1 MSTSW
6 SRREFWMELA
16 GDKPGMIGELN
27 HLD

>member
-1 MSTSW
+1 MSASW

-16 GDKPGMIGELN
+16 GDKPGMVGELN